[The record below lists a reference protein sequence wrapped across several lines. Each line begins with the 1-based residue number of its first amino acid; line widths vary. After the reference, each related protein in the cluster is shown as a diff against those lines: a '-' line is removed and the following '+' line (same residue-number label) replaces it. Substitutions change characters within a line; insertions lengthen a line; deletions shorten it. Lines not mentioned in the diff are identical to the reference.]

1 MNKQKKI
8 NGGKLSMKKVASKRA
23 KLLSVLCLATLV
35 PFGVGMATL
44 NANADV
50 DVTNFR
56 IQSGAGVR
64 LPNTNGD
71 SGIRFTAQLPST
83 AFTSL
88 TGTYKDD
95 IIFFGIQLTGENGAT
110 SDVCYYVDNK
120 EKEGDTNEKQVAF
133 AEGSTMFN
141 YYASVLYNEAQ
152 LKADLATSPTHNP
165 AYNTYDNDE
174 ARIENFDETRLQQY
188 LNKAYGTEL
197 SAKPYYQ
204 VGVDGE
210 KVPVGPFSAVRS
222 IWGAASNAYINDA
235 TKYTGVANKY
245 FSTIN
250 EEQDVTINYQTGE
263 VDYVFADTDKV
274 YYLGDKVSREN
285 AVLNKTIYANKV
297 AGDTI
302 KIAVVSEAGALTV
315 LNATLES
322 TVTTVSTLA
331 YYDSAAD
338 KLYYTD
344 ENDEKQTLQGTA
356 EYSFSYVVDD
366 TTSYALADY
375 TSGSLVS
382 NVNYKYADSV
392 EFAYIGAATANSDRG
407 LVGSLQPRIITDTN
421 ENGYI
426 TAKVDYNPQ
435 TDVYTG
441 VTVMLENADGHK
453 YSFTNTVITSQMI
466 DDATELKQVF
476 NQADKTTTNNANLSY
491 YVKGSKYGT
500 ITKGVYML
508 ANDIDASTGFEF
520 ENSAFNFF
528 EGVFDG
534 RGHNIYNLD
543 VSTGNTE
550 ENPGNGLFS
559 AVSAYSSIQNV
570 GFINVKASY
579 GSVFQGNLFDVRL
592 GANTT
597 IGTYASSDI
606 RTSASGVTNSE
617 RSHGSTYYRAQMG
630 IPTDDLTTPMSTY
643 LKSTMRRGEA
653 SWSTNWQN
661 VYVKVDPA
669 TVRLMGVMARNM
681 PAKVNNLKGNN
692 LVIEYN
698 PTKPYDSA
706 EGANDG
712 AFPYEYDYTGVYG
725 VLYGSAYDNTTIT
738 TNGGSYNRYDVPAGY
753 MHADDVGVTRTYYI
767 PSGTYAN
774 ATYSNASL
782 LFSWH
787 TNFLTNGSWF
797 NPRVYV
803 ISELG
808 LVSSVGGKVL
818 GTNEENPDNSQL
830 QFVASKAYVYSDYG
844 TPDAEHLEEMF
855 KLERYDSYEAA
866 AKVGATNAQLTSYML
881 DEGKEENYWD
891 ISGGYLQWKNIPQTQ
906 E

>member
-1 MNKQKKI
+1 
-8 NGGKLSMKKVASKRA
+8 MKKVASKRA

-141 YYASVLYNEAQ
+141 YHASVLYNEAQ

-165 AYNTYDNDE
+165 AYDE
-174 ARIENFDETRLQQY
+174 TKTAEELIEAFDETLLQQY

-285 AVLNKTIYANKV
+285 AVLDKTVYANKV

-302 KIAVVSEAGALTV
+302 KIAVVSEVGALTV

-322 TVTTVSTLA
+322 TVTEVSTLA

-338 KLYYTD
+338 KIYYTD
-344 ENDEKQTLQGTA
+344 ENGAQQTLAGSA
-356 EYSFSYVVDD
+356 EYSFNYVAGEA
-366 TTSYALADY
+366 SYALADY

-392 EFAYIGAATANSDRG
+392 EFAYVGAATANSDRG

-426 TAKVDYNPQ
+426 GVKVDYNPQ

-491 YVKGSKYGT
+491 YVRGSKYGT

-508 ANDIDASTGFEF
+508 ANDIDCTTGFEF

-543 VSTGNTE
+543 VSKDNTE
-550 ENPGNGLFS
+550 DNPGNGLFS

-579 GSVFQGNLFDVRL
+579 GSVFQGNLFDVR
-592 GANTT
+592 ASASVF
-597 IGTYASSDI
+597 GTYAVSDI
-606 RTSASGVTNSE
+606 RESASGVSKCEQTF
-617 RSHGSTYYRAQMG
+617 GSTYYRAQMG
-630 IPTDDLTTPMSTY
+630 IPTDDLTTPMSVY
-643 LKSTMRRGEA
+643 LKSTMRRGE
-653 SWSTNWQN
+653 SNWSTNWQN
-661 VYVKVDPA
+661 VYVQVDPT

-698 PTKPYDSA
+698 PEVPYDTS
-706 EGANDG
+706 EGAKDG
-712 AFPYEYDYTGVYG
+712 AFPYNYDYTGVYG
-725 VLYGSAYDNTTIT
+725 VLYGAAYDTTNNY
-738 TNGGSYNRYDVPAGY
+738 NGGSFDRYDVPAGY
-753 MHADDVGVTRTYYI
+753 MNASDMGVTKNYYA
-767 PSGTYAN
+767 PGN
-774 ATYSNASL
+774 AYKNGPYTDASL
-782 LFSWH
+782 VFSWH
-787 TNFLTNGSWF
+787 TNYLTNGSWF
-797 NPRVYV
+797 NPRIYV

-808 LVSSVGGKVL
+808 LVSSVSGKIL
-818 GTNEENPDNSQL
+818 GTNEENTESQL
-830 QFVASKAYVYSDYG
+830 QFVASKAYVYSNYG
-844 TPDAEHLEEMF
+844 TPDAEHLNEMF

-891 ISGGYLQWKNIPQTQ
+891 ISGGYLQWKNIPQTN